1 MSIQP
6 ISNATAAATTPATT
20 ASPTVNLGM
29 GGLTS
34 ASFLQLLT
42 VQLKNQDPTNPM
54 DPTAMMSQ
62 LAQFTSL
69 QQSQELN
76 TLQTSAQQQNMVT
89 QGASMVG
96 KNLNVTLQNG
106 STVSGT
112 VQQVVWSHGTMAMQ
126 INGTQYPM
134 TSVTAINATTN

>member
-6 ISNATAAATTPATT
+6 VSNATGTT
-20 ASPTVNLGM
+20 ATSSTNANTSVSLGM
-29 GGLTS
+29 GGLT
-34 ASFLQLLT
+34 AGSFLKLLT
-42 VQLKNQDPTNPM
+42 VQLQNQDPTNPM

-76 TLQTSAQQQNMVT
+76 TQTTASQQQNMVM
-89 QGASMVG
+89 QGASLVG
-96 KNLNVTLQNG
+96 KNLNLQMQNG

-112 VQQVVWSHGTMAMQ
+112 VQQVVWSNGAMAVQ
-126 INGTQYPM
+126 INGNQYPM
-134 TSVTAINATTN
+134 TNIAAIVP